1 MCCLIS
7 VDFHWVYIHLIHL
20 ACSSYLLSEI
30 YYKGGTCF
38 FIITSK
44 GKGETRYYCTYM
56 LLFIWELFA
65 FYSNQG
71 LSHVCPF
78 KQGRSPYLPTVCPC
92 AEQD

>member
-7 VDFHWVYIHLIHL
+7 VDFHWVYIHLVHL

-30 YYKGGTCF
+30 YYKGGTYF
-38 FIITSK
+38 FIITGK
-44 GKGETRYYCTYM
+44 GQGETRYYCIYM
-56 LLFIWELFA
+56 LLFI
-65 FYSNQG
+65 SNLG

-78 KQGRSPYLPTVCPC
+78 KQGRSPYLPTVCSC